1 MTENNQKTPLAAVQI
16 NAQYIKDFSFES
28 PNMPFALMEMKSA
41 PEINVN
47 IDLKAGKTKNEKV
60 FTVDLSLRLNA
71 KIKENDKSLFL
82 CELVYGAL
90 VTLDVSEDA
99 KEPILMVEI
108 PHLIFPYARAIVAN
122 AIREAGLP
130 ALQIN
135 PIDFAG
141 LYRAKLA
148 QKQKAETK

>member
-1 MTENNQKTPLAAVQI
+1 MTENNQKNVLSAIQI
-16 NAQYIKDFSFES
+16 NAQYIKDFSFEA

-47 IDLKAGKTKNEKV
+47 IDLKADKTQNEKV
-60 FTVDLSLRLNA
+60 FTVNLTLRLNA
-71 KIKENDKSLFL
+71 KMKETEKTLFL

-90 VTLDVSEDA
+90 VTLEVPEEA
-99 KEPILMVEI
+99 REPVLMVEI
-108 PHLIFPYARAIVAN
+108 PHLLFPFARAIIGN

-130 ALQIN
+130 SLQIN
-135 PIDFAG
+135 PIDFSA

-148 QKQKAETK
+148 EKEKENA

>member
-1 MTENNQKTPLAAVQI
+1 MTENNQKQMIPNIQI
-16 NAQYIKDFSFES
+16 NAQYIKDFSFEA

-60 FTVDLSLRLNA
+60 FTVDLTLRLNA
-71 KIKENDKSLFL
+71 KTKEDNKTLFL

-90 VTLDVSEDA
+90 VTLDVPEDA
-99 KEPILMVEI
+99 REPILMVEI
-108 PHLIFPYARAIVAN
+108 PHLIFPYARAIIGN

-130 ALQIN
+130 SLQIN

-148 QKQKAETK
+148 EKEKAKA

>member
-1 MTENNQKTPLAAVQI
+1 MTENNQKQMTPNIQI
-16 NAQYIKDFSFES
+16 NAQYIKDFSFEA

-47 IDLKAGKTKNEKV
+47 IDLKADKTQNEKV
-60 FTVDLSLRLNA
+60 FTVNLSLRLNA
-71 KIKENDKSLFL
+71 KIKETEKTLFL

-90 VTLDVSEDA
+90 VTLDVPDEA
-99 KEPILMVEI
+99 REPVLMVEI
-108 PHLIFPYARAIVAN
+108 PHMIFPYARAIVAN

-130 ALQIN
+130 SLQIN

-141 LYRAKLA
+141 LYRAKLTE
-148 QKQKAETK
+148 KEKAKA

>member
-1 MTENNQKTPLAAVQI
+1 MTENNQKQMTPSVQI
-16 NAQYIKDFSFES
+16 NAQYIKDFSFEA

-41 PEINVN
+41 PEININ
-47 IDLKAGKTKNEKV
+47 IDLKAGKTQNEKV
-60 FTVDLSLRLNA
+60 FTVDLTLRLNA
-71 KIKENDKSLFL
+71 KTKENDKTLFL

-90 VTLDVSEDA
+90 VTLDAPDDVR
-99 KEPILMVEI
+99 EPVLMVEI
-108 PHLIFPYARAIVAN
+108 PHLIFPYARAIIGN

-130 ALQIN
+130 SLQIN

-148 QKQKAETK
+148 EKEKEKA